1 MSGEGLSEQ
10 VKDQQLTLP
19 QNSCNPVLK
28 EESLN
33 IHRFH
38 RGPIFVSVASGESY
52 TPLLRIILSN
62 T

>member
-10 VKDQQLTLP
+10 VTDEELTLL

-38 RGPIFVSVASGESY
+38 KGPIFVSVASGESY
-52 TPLLRIILSN
+52 HPFSE
-62 T
+62 